1 MDNQFKVVDDLLRCG
16 VAGVDMHIIG
26 GIDDVLFGGL
36 EQREM
41 LCDGLR
47 MLLAIAPCTH
57 EVKPDLYAIAVGPAD
72 AQIRCRG
79 WFLVAYESNLGK
91 KCVMCLCT
99 SNPIAITEL
108 VVAVGVINEKWVNS
122 FHSV

>member
-1 MDNQFKVVDDLLRCG
+1 
-16 VAGVDMHIIG
+16 MHIIG
-26 GIDDVLFGGL
+26 RIDDVLFGGFH
-36 EQREM
+36 QREM

-57 EVKPDLYAIAVGPAD
+57 EVKPDLYAIAVGSAD

-79 WFLVAYESNLGK
+79 WFLTAYESDLGK
-91 KCVMCLCT
+91 KCVVRLGT
-99 SNPIAITEL
+99 SNPIAITEF
-108 VVAVGVINEKWVNS
+108 VAAVGVINEKWVNS

>member
-1 MDNQFKVVDDLLRCG
+1 
-16 VAGVDMHIIG
+16 MHIIG
-26 GIDDVLFGGL
+26 GINDVIFGGFH
-36 EQREM
+36 QREM

-79 WFLVAYESNLGK
+79 WFLVAYESNLGE

>member
-1 MDNQFKVVDDLLRCG
+1 
-16 VAGVDMHIIG
+16 MHIIG
-26 GIDDVLFGGL
+26 GINDVLLGSL

-41 LCDGLR
+41 FCDGLR

-57 EVKPDLYAIAVGPAD
+57 EVKPDLDAIAVGPAD

-79 WFLVAYESNLGK
+79 WFLTAHESNLGK
-91 KCVMCLCT
+91 KCVICLCT
-99 SNPIAITEL
+99 SDPIAITEL